1 MGWKRRRTMSLQH
14 WSPSSEPTSPLQRQ
28 RQRLARAET
37 LLARRLST
45 NRLAHYAPYA
55 KQREFHRLGKTF
67 NERLFMA
74 GNQLGKTIAGG
85 AEWAMH
91 LTGRYPTWWEGQ
103 TFDKS
108 VILWATGVT
117 GESTRDNPQRILI
130 GNPPKEEE
138 WGTGMIPKDALVD
151 YDRAVGTPNLLD
163 NYVVKYGGGGDVQ
176 QRESICVQMLARAS
190 NHAIGACFGPISN
203 KKHKLKGV
211 QNYRQIVQDNDT
223 RRGQT

>member
-91 LTGRYPTWWEGQ
+91 LTGRYPSWWQSQ
-103 TFDKS
+103 TFDKP

-117 GESTRDNPQRILI
+117 GEGTRDQPQRILI
-130 GNPPKEEE
+130 RHPPPEEE
-138 WGTGMIPKDALVD
+138 YRNRLITQDE
-151 YDRAVGTPNLLD
+151 LL
-163 NYVVKYGGGGDVQ
+163 G
-176 QRESICVQMLARAS
+176 
-190 NHAIGACFGPISN
+190 H
-203 KKHKLKGV
+203 
-211 QNYRQIVQDNDT
+211 
-223 RRGQT
+223 